1 MRDWRVRARAVNNA
15 TALQTVLARACA
27 AVREADDA
35 CWIPFVTR
43 SEQRLLV
50 GDTSQVS
57 WAAAYLEARWI
68 RKESCFLGV
77 VAVIEARVHRRTG
90 KFEPALV
97 SLEGRAFGERLNAR
111 AG

>member
-1 MRDWRVRARAVNNA
+1 
-15 TALQTVLARACA
+15 
-27 AVREADDA
+27 VREADDA

-68 RKESCFLGV
+68 RKESCFFGV

-90 KFEPALV
+90 EFEPALV
-97 SLEGRAFGERLNAR
+97 SLEGRAFAERLNAR